1 MKEARITC
9 KTRTVKIADLD
20 IDMVRGDV
28 MFVPAEAASGS
39 ADLRVM
45 QGAGAVEVY
54 YVQRSRETRRRV
66 LAPPHG
72 PRIPLK
78 KRKAIVTVKSHE
90 IDEDAL
96 ADKLMERLMPFVGQ
110 RASEEVLE
118 RMQATMDDS
127 MQQIRQALQGTG
139 GARPGAPP
147 GTVREVVDAPEI
159 AFIPKGIVG
168 AVEGTVEVQEAESE
182 GSGGVDD
189 AAAALKAARKQKKET
204 P

>member
-110 RASEEVLE
+110 RVSGDVME
-118 RMQATMDDS
+118 RMQATLDDS
-127 MQQIRQALQGTG
+127 MQQIRQALQGTVG
-139 GARPGAPP
+139 VRPGVSP
-147 GTVREVVDAPEI
+147 GTMVDAPEI
-159 AFIPKGIVG
+159 AFIPEGIVG

>member
-20 IDMVRGDV
+20 IDMVRGEV
-28 MFVPAEAASGS
+28 VFIPVETASAS
-39 ADLRVM
+39 TDLRVM
-45 QGAGAVEVY
+45 QGAKAVEVF
-54 YVQRSRETRRRV
+54 YVQRSQETRQHAPS
-66 LAPPHG
+66 APPG
-72 PRIPLK
+72 RGTPPK
-78 KRKAIVTVKSHE
+78 KRKAIVTVKGHE

-110 RASEEVLE
+110 RVSGDVME
-118 RMQATMDDS
+118 RMQATLDDS
-127 MQQIRQALQGTG
+127 MQQIRQALQGTVG
-139 GARPGAPP
+139 VRPGVSP
-147 GTVREVVDAPEI
+147 GTMVDAPEI
-159 AFIPKGIVG
+159 AFIPEGIVG

>member
-1 MKEARITC
+1 
-9 KTRTVKIADLD
+9 
-20 IDMVRGDV
+20 
-28 MFVPAEAASGS
+28 
-39 ADLRVM
+39 
-45 QGAGAVEVY
+45 
-54 YVQRSRETRRRV
+54 
-66 LAPPHG
+66 
-72 PRIPLK
+72 
-78 KRKAIVTVKSHE
+78 VTVKSHE